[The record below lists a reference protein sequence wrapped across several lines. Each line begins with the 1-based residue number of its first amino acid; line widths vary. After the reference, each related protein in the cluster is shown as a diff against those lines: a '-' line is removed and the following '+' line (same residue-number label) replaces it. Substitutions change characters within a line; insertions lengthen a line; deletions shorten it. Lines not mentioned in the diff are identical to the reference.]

1 MFRSP
6 SQTASFPGPRTL
18 FPMNVLLLAARFH
31 GPALDRSSA
40 LAHVSPWPQNYDP
53 VGSWWVSAL
62 LAALPLLLLLTLML
76 GLRMKVHRASLITLC
91 VAVLVAIGLFHMPVK
106 LAGLALGYGMAY
118 GLFPIFWI
126 VFPVIFMYELTV
138 RAGRFALLQQCLT
151 GLTQDARLQL
161 LLIAFALGAF
171 FEGAAGFGTPLA
183 VCGTLLIGIGFAPL
197 EAAALALLANTA
209 PVAFGGLGTP
219 VVALHGVT
227 GLETLQLSR
236 AIGILLT
243 PFCVLI
249 PFWLI
254 VAFAGFQAM
263 IEVWPALLVA
273 GALFGTVQ
281 LLIAS
286 FHGPWLVNIVASIAC
301 IGALVLLF
309 RIWKPKRLLDPQLND
324 ITRSAAALCRP
335 ERSVVVRAIVPWAI
349 LTVCVALWGTP
360 AFAHMLDRISAFAVP
375 IPGLN
380 GVVLRMPPVVP
391 VAHAEA
397 AVFSF
402 NWLSATGTG
411 IFLAAIVSAFVMGLR
426 PAEIFDTLRLTL
438 WRTRFTMITIATLM
452 GFGFLTRYCGLD
464 GVLGLAFARTGAFY
478 PFFGTLIGWIGT
490 ASTGSDTS
498 SNVLFGSLQKL
509 TAQQLG
515 IAPVLMA
522 AANSGGGVMGK
533 MIAPQSLV
541 VASTATGIYG
551 NEGGILRRVL
561 VHSFVLASLMGLA
574 VLVMLHVPSL
584 MRILAP

>member
-1 MFRSP
+1 
-6 SQTASFPGPRTL
+6 
-18 FPMNVLLLAARFH
+18 MNLAARLPSPTVD
-31 GPALDRSSA
+31 PA
-40 LAHVSPWPQNYDP
+40 HPFVWPQNYDP
-53 VGSWWVSAL
+53 MGSWWVSAL

-76 GLRMKVHRASLITLC
+76 GFRMKAHRASLITLG
-91 VAVLVAIGLFHMPVK
+91 VAVLVAIGLFHMPFK
-106 LAGLALGYGMAY
+106 LAGVALGYGVAY

-151 GLTQDARLQL
+151 GVTQDARLQL

-227 GLETLQLSR
+227 GLDTLQLSR

-243 PFCVLI
+243 PFCLLI

-254 VAFAGFQAM
+254 AAFAGFQGM
-263 IEVWPALLVA
+263 IEVWPALLIA
-273 GALFGTVQ
+273 GTLFGTVQ
-281 LLIAS
+281 LLVAS
-286 FHGPWLVNIVASIAC
+286 FHGPWLVNIVASVLTIIAL
-301 IGALVLLF
+301 ILLF
-309 RIWKPKRLLDPQLND
+309 RVWKPKRLLDPQRND
-324 ITRSAAALCRP
+324 ITLNAAALCKP
-335 ERSVVVRAIVPWAI
+335 EGALVVQAIVPWAI

-360 AFAHMLDRISAFAVP
+360 SFAHMLDSISALSLP
-375 IPGLN
+375 IRGLHE
-380 GVVLRMPPVVP
+380 VVLRMPPVVP
-391 VAHAEA
+391 VPHAEA
-397 AVFSF
+397 AIFNF

-411 IFLAAIVSAFVMGLR
+411 IFVGAILSAFVMRLK
-426 PAEIFDTLRLTL
+426 PIEILDTFRQTL
-438 WRTRFTMITIATLM
+438 WKTRFTMITIATLM

-464 GVLGLAFARTGAFY
+464 GVLGLAFARTGALY
-478 PFFGTLIGWIGT
+478 PFFGTLIGCIGT

-551 NEGGILRRVL
+551 NEGGILRRVFL
-561 VHSFVLASLMGLA
+561 HSIALASLMGVV
-574 VLVMLHVPSL
+574 VLIILHVPAL
-584 MRILAP
+584 LHLVAP

>member
-1 MFRSP
+1 MTSTLVSFAGFNQIAP
-6 SQTASFPGPRTL
+6 PTAAPQTWAQS
-18 FPMNVLLLAARFH
+18 
-31 GPALDRSSA
+31 
-40 LAHVSPWPQNYDP
+40 YDAT
-53 VGSWWVSAL
+53 GHWWLSAL
-62 LAALPLLLLLTLML
+62 LAALPLLLLLAMML
-76 GLRMKVHRASLITLC
+76 GFRMKAHLASLITLAVALV
-91 VAVLVAIGLFHMPVK
+91 VAVGIFHMPVR
-106 LAGLALGYGMAY
+106 LAGLSTGYGILY

-151 GLTQDARLQL
+151 GLTEDARLQL

-183 VCGTLLIGIGFAPL
+183 VCGTLLLGIGFLPL

-227 GLETLQLSR
+227 GLDTLQLSR
-236 AIGILLT
+236 AISILLT
-243 PFCVLI
+243 PFCVII
-249 PFWLI
+249 PFWVI
-254 VAFAGFQAM
+254 SAFAGIAGM
-263 IEVWPALLVA
+263 LEVWPALLLA
-273 GALFGTVQ
+273 GTLFGAVQ
-281 LLIAS
+281 LAVAT
-286 FHGPWLVNIVASIAC
+286 FHGPWLVNIVASIVTIA
-301 IGALVLLF
+301 ALVLLF
-309 RIWKPKRLLDPQLND
+309 RVWKPKRILNAKLQD
-324 ITRSAAALCRP
+324 ITHAESAMTRP
-335 ERSVVVRAIVPWAI
+335 SSATVVSAVVPWAI

-360 AFAHMLDRISAFAVP
+360 AFAHLLDRFSALSLA

-380 GVVLRMPPVVP
+380 GVVVRMPPVVP
-391 VAHAEA
+391 VPHAEA
-397 AVFSF
+397 AVFNF
-402 NWLSATGTG
+402 NWLSATGSG
-411 IFLAAIVSAFVMGLR
+411 IFVAALISAVVMGMKPRLV
-426 PAEIFDTLRLTL
+426 FDTLWFAL
-438 WRTRFTMITIATLM
+438 WKTRFTMITIAALM

-464 GVLGLAFARTGAFY
+464 GTLGLAFARTGFLY

-515 IAPVLMA
+515 IAPILMA

-561 VHSFVLASLMGLA
+561 IHSVALASLMGLLVLA
-574 VLVMLHVPSL
+574 VLHTPAL
-584 MRILAP
+584 MRLIAP